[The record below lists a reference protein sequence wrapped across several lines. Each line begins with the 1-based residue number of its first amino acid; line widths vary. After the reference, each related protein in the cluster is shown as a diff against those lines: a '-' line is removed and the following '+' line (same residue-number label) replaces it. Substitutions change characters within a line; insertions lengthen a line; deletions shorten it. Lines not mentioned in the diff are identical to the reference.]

1 MLQQNTN
8 ALKPAVMPAQGNA
21 LIGTD
26 TTPGGLTG
34 NIGQPRY
41 QPAAPLV
48 NPDMRGGSSGS
59 GSSWGAINRGRPYNA
74 GPQVPSDL
82 GNFDQFRDS
91 AYNQAMRQMQPQLE
105 QRQRDLQQSLLNR
118 GLQVGTEAYNNELD
132 RLSRAE
138 NDMLGQAAYGAQ
150 QQGLAAQNQF
160 WNQGYQYDALANAL
174 NQSQIAANASMAN
187 ARTSANASMANAR
200 TGANASMY
208 NAGLAHELGIN
219 QLNEQGRQFDIN
231 DIFRNQQLDLQ
242 GAMGFGDLD
251 LRQQQQDLNAYNAQ
265 NSANNNYMS
274 LIQAMLGNA
283 PGANYQGGD
292 LVGATQ
298 NAANAQAQAQ
308 AQSNQGIG
316 SLIGAG
322 LSFFSDERLKENI
335 VFVDN
340 VDGVNVYEFDYKDK
354 SLGEGRYRG
363 VMAQEVKET
372 HPSAVVTMGN
382 GLMAVDYSQLPVD
395 MVQI

>member
-1 MLQQNTN
+1 
-8 ALKPAVMPAQGNA
+8 
-21 LIGTD
+21 
-26 TTPGGLTG
+26 
-34 NIGQPRY
+34 
-41 QPAAPLV
+41 
-48 NPDMRGGSSGS
+48 
-59 GSSWGAINRGRPYNA
+59 
-74 GPQVPSDL
+74 
-82 GNFDQFRDS
+82 
-91 AYNQAMRQMQPQLE
+91 
-105 QRQRDLQQSLLNR
+105 
-118 GLQVGTEAYNNELD
+118 
-132 RLSRAE
+132 
-138 NDMLGQAAYGAQ
+138 
-150 QQGLAAQNQF
+150 
-160 WNQGYQYDALANAL
+160 
-174 NQSQIAANASMAN
+174 
-187 ARTSANASMANAR
+187 
-200 TGANASMY
+200 
-208 NAGLAHELGIN
+208 
-219 QLNEQGRQFDIN
+219 
-231 DIFRNQQLDLQ
+231 
-242 GAMGFGDLD
+242 
-251 LRQQQQDLNAYNAQ
+251 
-265 NSANNNYMS
+265 MS

-283 PGANYQGGD
+283 PGANYQGGN